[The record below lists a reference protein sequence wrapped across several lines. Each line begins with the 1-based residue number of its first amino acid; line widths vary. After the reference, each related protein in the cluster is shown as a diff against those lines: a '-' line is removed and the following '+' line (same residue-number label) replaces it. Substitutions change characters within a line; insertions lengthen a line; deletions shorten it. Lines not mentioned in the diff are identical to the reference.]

1 MHINI
6 TTILINQSL
15 SLISMT
21 HSRVLNIGSSDSLKF
36 LLQDTVKKGKQ
47 CLIFVNSKRSAEK
60 EAEEASKFLGIQSA
74 ELEELSKKI
83 LEVLGHPTTQCERLS
98 RCVKGGV
105 AFHHSGLHKKQR
117 GMIEEAFKNGLI
129 KIISCTPTLAAGVDL
144 PAYRAIIRD
153 MKRYGR
159 NGMEYIPVLEFM
171 QMAGRAGRPR
181 YDKEG
186 EAIIIANTEAEK
198 EILIEKF
205 IKGKPEEILSKL
217 AVEPILR
224 TYVLSLVASGVVQ
237 NIEKIKEF
245 FAKTFWAHQYKD
257 TKHLYKI
264 IEKVLE
270 ILEKEKFVVA
280 TKESIEATPL
290 GKKVSQLYIDPLTA
304 VHFLNCVTKT
314 KEKVTPAALLHAT
327 NTTPEA
333 RPLLTVTMKE
343 YEELTEQSD
352 NMEEELIAEIPTM
365 FDEEYEE
372 HLKAVKTTMLLMD
385 WISEATEEEILE
397 KYKSRPGETRTRIQ
411 TLDWLLYA
419 LGELARIKGKHKIA
433 LETQKLRTRLEY
445 GAKEELLS
453 LLELK
458 GIGRVRARTLYRNGI
473 KNIGDVKRASYE
485 TMTQLMGPALAKS
498 VKEQVESPVEKISER
513 KRKGQL
519 GLGKWEDD
527 D

>member
-1 MHINI
+1 
-6 TTILINQSL
+6 
-15 SLISMT
+15 MT
-21 HSRVLNIGSSDSLKF
+21 NSHFLNIGSGDSLKS
-36 LLQDTVKKGKQ
+36 LLQDTVKKEKQ
-47 CLIFVNSKRSAEK
+47 CLLFVNSKRSAEK
-60 EAEEASKFLGIQSA
+60 EAEEAAKFLGIRSA

-83 LEVLGHPTTQCERLS
+83 LVVLGHPTTQCERLS
-98 RCVKGGV
+98 ICVKGGT

-117 GMIEEAFKNGLI
+117 EIIEDAFRNGLI
-129 KIISCTPTLAAGVDL
+129 KVISCTPTLAAGVDL
-144 PAYRAIIRD
+144 PAYRSIIRD

-159 NGMEYIPVLEFM
+159 NGMEYIPVLEYL
-171 QMAGRAGRPR
+171 QISGRAGRPS

-186 EAIIIANTEAEK
+186 ESIIIANTETEK

-217 AVEPILR
+217 AVEPVLR
-224 TYVLSLVASGVVQ
+224 TYALSLVASHVVR
-237 NIEKIKEF
+237 NADEIKEF

-270 ILEKEKFVVA
+270 ILEKEKFIST

-290 GKKVSQLYIDPLTA
+290 GRTVSQLYIDPLTA
-304 VHFLNCVTKT
+304 VHFINCLTKT
-314 KEKVTPAALLHAT
+314 KEKITPIALLHAT

-333 RPLLTVTMKE
+333 RPLLTVTIKE
-343 YEELTEQSD
+343 YEELTEQSERI
-352 NMEEELIAEIPTM
+352 EEELIAEIPTM

-372 HLKAVKTTMLLMD
+372 HLKAVKTTMMLID
-385 WISEATEEEILE
+385 WISEVTEEEILE

-419 LGELARIKGKHKIA
+419 LGELARVQGKHKIV

-445 GAKEELLS
+445 GAREELLP

-458 GIGRVRARTLYRNGI
+458 GIGRIRARILYRNGI
-473 KNIGDVKRASYE
+473 KNIGAVKRTSYE
-485 TMTQLMGPALAKS
+485 TITQLIGPALAKS